1 MFPPDLLFLVDA
13 FRKGGRGGGK
23 AKKKKTHIPFLGL
36 QKAMAAFSHH
46 LDYQNTVLR
55 ANVWELSS
63 GRLLHAQA
71 QMPEINYLSTA
82 DFEYK
87 TEFGV
92 CVVVIKMS
100 LSFKAP
106 FQVSPQAVDTT

>member
-1 MFPPDLLFLVDA
+1 
-13 FRKGGRGGGK
+13 
-23 AKKKKTHIPFLGL
+23 
-36 QKAMAAFSHH
+36 
-46 LDYQNTVLR
+46 
-55 ANVWELSS
+55 
-63 GRLLHAQA
+63 
-71 QMPEINYLSTA
+71 MPEINYLSTA